1 MEGTIMPEII
11 LASQSPRR
19 KEILTW
25 AGYEF
30 TVQVSDVEEIVPE
43 DCPIEKISE
52 YLSGL
57 KAEAVAKNNRDKMVI
72 GADTIVV
79 IDGKVLGKPKT
90 EEQAKEML
98 RTLSGRTH
106 IVYTGVT
113 VFYGDRKESFT
124 AKTEVLFYP
133 LTEEEI
139 DIYVKTKEPMDKAG
153 AYGIQGYGCKFIREI
168 HGEYFT
174 VMGLPIGELYHVIEK
189 IKNQ

>member
-1 MEGTIMPEII
+1 MPEII